1 MALTPS
7 TMLPLGTRATD
18 FRLPDARSGRVVARG
33 DFADSPALLVAI
45 LCNHCPYV
53 RHVADELAR
62 FARDYQH
69 KGLAIVGISSNDVST
84 HPADAP
90 DKMAEEARQR
100 GYVFPYLYDATQE
113 VAQAFRA
120 ACTPEFYL
128 FDAARRLV
136 YRGQMDRARPGN
148 GVPVTGE
155 DLRKGLDAALAGG
168 PPPAVQRPSLGC
180 NIKWKPGNEPQY
192 FSR

>member
-136 YRGQMDRARPGN
+136 YRGQFDDSRPGDRT
-148 GVPVTGE
+148 PVTGR
-155 DLRKGLDAALAGG
+155 DLRAAVDALLAGQ
-168 PPPAVQRPSLGC
+168 PVPAEQKPSVGC
-180 NIKWKPGNEPQY
+180 SIKWKPGHEPAWA
-192 FSR
+192 R